1 VNNPEPAITVAPSL
15 PKFAATLLSHHR
27 FAPQPFAASTRY
39 PLSLWFRS
47 LFAPQLFALVSY
59 EFAFSFEPKTMVLGL
74 VSVILIMGISEI
86 SDPTEYLG
94 FHSGNLGS
102 SVLGYTIV

>member
-1 VNNPEPAITVAPSL
+1 
-15 PKFAATLLSHHR
+15 
-27 FAPQPFAASTRY
+27 
-39 PLSLWFRS
+39 
-47 LFAPQLFALVSY
+47 
-59 EFAFSFEPKTMVLGL
+59 MVLGL